1 MAEYIHTSDRG
12 RTDISSREED
22 VLRALSN
29 PIGLK
34 LFKLIATNTTS
45 TDSSQVITSDFLNS
59 QTKVTRKQFY
69 SNMSRLVNKTGLILK
84 KSGRY
89 TLSNYGK
96 AVFHGLN
103 IINRGSR
110 CFWTLKALDK
120 DGISSSDIPVEQ
132 ILEISAKLIEDEDIR
147 RIVFEPIMID
157 MQKKDVLYGSPYDQR
172 RNKIEK
178 RKKTRG

>member
-22 VLRALSN
+22 VLKALAN

-34 LFKLIATNTTS
+34 LFKLIATNATS
-45 TDSSQVITSDFLNS
+45 TDSSQVITSDFLNT
-59 QTKVTRKQFY
+59 QAKVTRKQFY

-96 AVFHGLN
+96 VVFRGLN
-103 IINRGSR
+103 IINRASR

-120 DGISSSDIPVEQ
+120 DRISSSDIPVEQ
-132 ILEISAKLIEDEDIR
+132 ILEISAKLIEDEGIR
-147 RIVFEPIMID
+147 KIVFEPIMID

-178 RKKTRG
+178 RKKTRV

>member
-1 MAEYIHTSDRG
+1 
-12 RTDISSREED
+12 
-22 VLRALSN
+22 
-29 PIGLK
+29 
-34 LFKLIATNTTS
+34 
-45 TDSSQVITSDFLNS
+45 
-59 QTKVTRKQFY
+59 
-69 SNMSRLVNKTGLILK
+69 MSRLVNKTGLILR

-96 AVFHGLN
+96 VVFQGLN

-120 DGISSSDIPVEQ
+120 DGISSSGMPAEQ
-132 ILEISAKLIEDEDIR
+132 MLEISARLIEDEDIR

-157 MQKKDVLYGSPYDQR
+157 KPKKDVLYGSPYDQR

>member
-1 MAEYIHTSDRG
+1 M
-12 RTDISSREED
+12 SSREED
-22 VLRALSN
+22 VLKALAN

-34 LFKLIATNTTS
+34 LFKLIATNATS

-69 SNMSRLVNKTGLILK
+69 SNMSRLMNKTGLIFK
-84 KSGRY
+84 KSGHY

-96 AVFHGLN
+96 VVFQGLN

-120 DGISSSDIPVEQ
+120 DGISSRGIPAEQ
-132 ILEISAKLIEDEDIR
+132 MLEISAKLIEDEDIR
-147 RIVFEPIMID
+147 KIVFEPILID
-157 MQKKDVLYGSPYDQR
+157 KPKKDVLYGSPM
-172 RNKIEK
+172 
-178 RKKTRG
+178 TRGETK

>member
-1 MAEYIHTSDRG
+1 M
-12 RTDISSREED
+12 SSREED
-22 VLRALSN
+22 TIKALSN

-34 LFKLIATNTTS
+34 LFKLIANTTS
-45 TDSSQVITSDFLNS
+45 TDSSQVITSDLLKS

-69 SNMSRLVNKTGLILK
+69 SNMSRLVNKTGLISR

-96 AVFHGLN
+96 VVFQGLN

-120 DGISSSDIPVEQ
+120 DGISSSGIPVEQ
-132 ILEISAKLIEDEDIR
+132 MLEISAKLIEDEDIR

-157 MQKKDVLYGSPYDQR
+157 KPKKDVLYGSPM
-172 RNKIEK
+172 
-178 RKKTRG
+178 TRGETK

>member
-1 MAEYIHTSDRG
+1 M
-12 RTDISSREED
+12 SSREED
-22 VLRALSN
+22 VLKALAN

-45 TDSSQVITSDFLNS
+45 TDNSQVITSDFLNS

-69 SNMSRLVNKTGLILK
+69 SNMSRLVNKTGLILRR
-84 KSGRY
+84 SGHY

-96 AVFHGLN
+96 VVFHSLN

-110 CFWTLKALDK
+110 YFWTLKALDK

-132 ILEISAKLIEDEDIR
+132 ILEISAKLIEDEGIR
-147 RIVFEPIMID
+147 RIVFEPIMIG
-157 MQKKDVLYGSPYDQR
+157 MQKKDVLYGSPNDQR

-178 RKKTRG
+178 RKRPEYKDIMIKD

>member
-1 MAEYIHTSDRG
+1 L
-12 RTDISSREED
+12 SSREED
-22 VLRALSN
+22 VFRALSN
-29 PIGLK
+29 PVGLK

-89 TLSNYGK
+89 TLSNYGN
-96 AVFHGLN
+96 VIFQGLN
-103 IINRGSR
+103 IINRGSE

-120 DGISSSDIPVEQ
+120 DGISSSGIPAEQ
-132 ILEISAKLIEDEDIR
+132 MLKISARLIEDENIQ
-147 RIVFEPIMID
+147 RIVFKPIMID
-157 MQKKDVLYGSPYDQR
+157 ESKNDVLYGSPV
-172 RNKIEK
+172 
-178 RKKTRG
+178 

>member
-1 MAEYIHTSDRG
+1 M
-12 RTDISSREED
+12 SSREED
-22 VLRALSN
+22 VLKALAN

-84 KSGRY
+84 ISGRY

-96 AVFHGLN
+96 VVFQGLN
-103 IINRGSR
+103 IINRGGE
-110 CFWTLKALDK
+110 CFWALKALDNTEMSSA
-120 DGISSSDIPVEQ
+120 GIPAEQ
-132 ILEISAKLIEDEDIR
+132 MWEISARLIEDEDIR
-147 RIVFEPIMID
+147 RIVCGPMMTD
-157 MQKKDVLYGSPYDQR
+157 RPNKDVL
-172 RNKIEK
+172 
-178 RKKTRG
+178 